1 MSAPLITLAS
11 DFGGGSAYIAMLKGA
26 LLTRCPTA
34 RLVDLSHELDGEDIF
49 PAALL
54 WLRVYSYYPAGTI
67 HLLALD
73 RGGGPDRVLA
83 AAAAGQFWLAM
94 DEGGLGLILEQ
105 HPEAQVRAVP
115 LPVRGSFVARDQ
127 MAPLAAAMAASGML
141 PGHPVADWSA
151 LSLPVLTPQPDGG
164 VMAEVIHVD
173 RFGNLLLNAR
183 KAGYRQAEV
192 NGTVITRSDG
202 HFGTAAAGALLLRA
216 GPEGFMEIA
225 LAQGSAA
232 SRLNARR
239 GTKVG
244 LR

>member
-11 DFGGGSAYIAMLKGA
+11 DFGSGSAYLAMLKGA
-26 LLTRCPTA
+26 LLTRCPSA
-34 RLVDLSHELDGEDIF
+34 RLVDLNHELDSEDIL

-54 WLRVYSYYPAGTI
+54 WLRIYSYYPAGTI

-73 RGGGPDRVLA
+73 RGTGPDRMLA

-94 DEGGLGLILEQ
+94 DEGGLGLLLEQ
-105 HPEAQVRAVP
+105 HPGAQVRAVP

-127 MAPLAAAMAASGML
+127 MVPLAAAMAACGLL
-141 PGHPVADWSA
+141 PGHPVADWRRLA
-151 LSLPVLTPQPDGG
+151 LPPVDPQSGGG
-164 VMAEVIHVD
+164 VLAEVLHVD

-183 KAGYRQAEV
+183 QGGYGLAEV
-192 NGTVITRSDG
+192 NGVTVPRRDG
-202 HFGTAAAGALLLRA
+202 HFGSVPAGTLLLRA
-216 GPEGFMEIA
+216 GPEGFMEISA
-225 LAQGSAA
+225 AHGSAA
-232 SRLNARR
+232 ARLQARR

>member
-11 DFGGGSAYIAMLKGA
+11 DFGSGSAYVAMLKGA
-26 LLTRCPTA
+26 LLTRCPSA
-34 RLVDLSHELDGEDIF
+34 RLVDLNHELDSEDIL

-54 WLRVYSYYPAGTI
+54 WLRIYSYYPAGTI

-73 RGGGPDRVLA
+73 RGSGPDRVLA
-83 AAAAGQFWLAM
+83 AAAAGQYWLAM

-105 HPEAQVRAVP
+105 HPGAQVQAVP
-115 LPVRGSFVARDQ
+115 LPVRGSFVARDA
-127 MAPLAAAMAASGML
+127 MVPLAAAMAASGML
-141 PGHPVADWSA
+141 PGQPVGDWRRLGLPAA
-151 LSLPVLTPQPDGG
+151 LPQAGGG
-164 VMAEVIHVD
+164 VLAEVVHVD

-183 KAGYRQAEV
+183 KGGYRSAEV
-192 NGTVITRSDG
+192 NGVTISRCDG
-202 HFGTAAAGALLLRA
+202 HFGSVPAGTLLLRA

-225 LAQGSAA
+225 EAHGSAA
-232 SRLNARR
+232 ARLRAGR